1 MDGDQPSDIHP
12 TFSHTTSVVMDSSI
26 KPQEEFQSIV
36 EEKKSAP
43 PLPDRSA
50 EFKEQAIR
58 MTKSSVPAP
67 TRVPPS
73 QPSNSS
79 ASSSVRN
86 ISPAQVGGSQVSP
99 SALASKASI
108 PAPTRVPPSQPK
120 NPSGS
125 SSVKNISP
133 AQVGGS
139 QVSPSAPASKASTP
153 APALVT
159 SSQPTNPSGSSSVKN
174 ISPAQV
180 GGSQVS
186 PSAPASKAST
196 PAPALVKPSQ
206 STNPNGSSIVRKME
220 PIQVGAS
227 QASPSAPADDV
238 STPAPAS
245 SPPVGNPP
253 KTQKPDEPSGQ
264 AANLP
269 NSESVKATNPQ
280 KEEADALVGW
290 RSLHKTSVEQMR
302 TFIQDASSVFEW
314 NSGRVERSVLDMYLP
329 GKLTGQWWQSSL
341 ILAAIS
347 ILSWLASKFFF
358 CRWQILVIIIFA
370 STFVY
375 GSNAIALRRTVRDEV
390 IREMMK
396 NPFNVDYETME
407 WFNIIFQRLWMLN
420 EPMISRMIV
429 TNVEQ
434 TIAEYLPSFIPEV
447 RFSSFT
453 LGSKAPRID
462 GIRTHLATEPD
473 VILMDVDFSYTP
485 NDTLDITGASYCRV
499 NSAVSLRVKVGK
511 GKFMVKLPVS
521 TKDIFVSGQL
531 RIRCKLSEDF
541 PFIKTASVSLLST
554 PKLSATVRPFDFSL
568 FDVDVFYIP
577 GFNQFLHEQMTTI
590 LSPLAI
596 WPNMLDLD
604 LSSLMAGVA
613 PFTPAGVIA
622 IKVSSARRNDYF
634 KSHTNK
640 PSSYVSSSTNGR
652 EHGRSPV
659 RANTFTPNFDHTIY
673 AIVSSLNDPL
683 ELSLFDPESPTLPF
697 GTTYINTRS
706 LVENGFVSDVQSLL
720 FNAVNQGSIAY
731 DATFSP
737 SLFPKKTLDG
747 NLIEPPATPKGILQL
762 SLGSINNLTDLST
775 FDKKS
780 QLMYSVSLD
789 SKEIGSKTMKFADS
803 TPTPVN
809 LSAMAY
815 IENRETSK
823 IHITLTKKIKKEADQ
838 VIGSIVIP
846 LNKLLAAEGNQSTYP
861 FKEKPSSS
869 VNITS
874 SWISVNVTEEKS
886 AESYLKDL
894 IGVMRISTVKANN
907 CSSSDLGLKKNDP
920 YVRVLVNG
928 SVVAR
933 TVHVLNNSNPV
944 WNEVLYAPVL
954 ADTEVI
960 ELEVMDYEESGHDKS
975 LGYAKVPIKSFK
987 DAANKVGKTEMANRL
1002 FGTDEVEALKLVSRK
1017 GSSTR
1022 ATLTINCDFR
1032 PCLRFP
1038 SDDEPSSKEEQNK
1051 LTTAEPVN
1059 DKAEISSIISVSEA
1073 TKYPSGISMM
1083 TVKSAELQTEGI
1095 ELRVFT
1101 DNAAFP
1107 CLKTGAAGSKTPRW
1121 SAFGL
1126 SMIRELEYSETTFQ
1140 LTDGS
1145 SKNPKI
1151 IVEHTEKTS
1160 KLISESLGHVYSV
1173 DIQGSNGEVSRVRIS
1188 MDYLPVP
1195 MLLNPVESFINTGL
1209 LHFNLYSGKD
1219 LPIGDIR
1226 SSDPFVSLKTN
1237 DKEVY
1242 KSKVI
1247 KKNLNPVWN
1256 EETDVVIQNRAL
1268 DVFKLVCFD
1277 WDVGEAADVL
1287 GSHLID
1293 LLALEPNV
1301 QSQHELNLDGK
1312 RGQISVGMRF
1322 EPAWY
1327 RRSPEL
1333 DVSLADNFFSV
1344 ADKGAKF
1351 LVGGIGAAG
1360 GFALNGVGS
1369 AGGLALN
1376 GVGTAGGLALN
1387 GVGTAGDLAL
1397 SGVGAAGGLGGKAVS
1412 GFAGTGKNL
1421 FKGVTGKGSKA
1432 SRSNEQGDAM
1442 STQTDSTFGPRLS
1455 AGKQEP
1461 SKFKLFVTTGSD
1473 CPYKLVKVVITD
1485 KQGRSYKTRSH
1496 KGPSPEWNEHIP
1508 VGYNPGDNL
1517 HVSLIISNLIGHSK
1531 FGEATFSEATVG
1543 TFKVPFEGTATSVE
1557 MRVEPV

>member
-1 MDGDQPSDIHP
+1 MGGDQPSDIHP
-12 TFSHTTSVVMDSSI
+12 ILSHTTSIVMDAST

-36 EEKKSAP
+36 EEARSAP
-43 PLPDRSA
+43 QLPERSA
-50 EFKEQAIR
+50 EFKEQAAR
-58 MTKSSVPAP
+58 MTESFMPAP
-67 TRVPPS
+67 TRAPPNQPSNPSVSSSMGNVSPAQTGELPLGSSAPVSKVSTPVPTRLPPS
-73 QPSNSS
+73 QPTNSS
-79 ASSSVRN
+79 VSSSMRN
-86 ISPAQVGGSQVSP
+86 MSPAHIGSPALVGGSRMGTTP
-99 SALASKASI
+99 PASKTAT
-108 PAPTRVPPSQPK
+108 PLPTLETSSPPTDPGS
-120 NPSGS
+120 S
-125 SSVKNISP
+125 SSVKK
-133 AQVGGS
+133 V
-139 QVSPSAPASKASTP
+139 
-153 APALVT
+153 
-159 SSQPTNPSGSSSVKN
+159 
-174 ISPAQV
+174 
-180 GGSQVS
+180 
-186 PSAPASKAST
+186 
-196 PAPALVKPSQ
+196 
-206 STNPNGSSIVRKME
+206 E
-220 PIQVGAS
+220 PVQVGAA
-227 QASPSAPADDV
+227 QASPPSPV
-238 STPAPAS
+238 PVI
-245 SPPVGNPP
+245 SPPVGNSP
-253 KTQKPDEPSGQ
+253 KTQKPDEPSGKD
-264 AANLP
+264 ANLP
-269 NSESVKATNPQ
+269 NSESAKAVNPQ
-280 KEEADALVGW
+280 QEEADALIGW

-302 TFIQDASSVFEW
+302 TFIQDASSIFEW
-314 NSGRVERSVLDMYLP
+314 NTGRVERSVLDMYLP
-329 GKLTGQWWQSSL
+329 GKLNGQWWQSSL
-341 ILAAIS
+341 ILAAVS

-358 CRWQILVIIIFA
+358 CRWQILLVIIAA

-390 IREMMK
+390 VREMLK
-396 NPFNVDYETME
+396 NPSNVDYETMD

-434 TIAEYLPSFIPEV
+434 TVAEYLPSFVPEV

-473 VILMDVDFSYTP
+473 MILMDVDFSYTP

-511 GKFMVKLPVS
+511 GKFMAKLPVS

-531 RIRCKLSEDF
+531 RLRFRLSEEF

-554 PKLSATVRPFDFSL
+554 PKISATVRPFDFSL
-568 FDVDVFYIP
+568 FDIDVFYIP

-590 LSPLAI
+590 LSPLAM

-613 PFTPAGVIA
+613 PFAPVGVIA
-622 IKVSSARRNDYF
+622 VKVSSARRNEYF
-634 KSHTNK
+634 KSRTTK
-640 PSSYVSSSTNGR
+640 PSSYVAVVTNGR

-659 RANTFTPNFDHTIY
+659 RGNTFTPNFDHTIY
-673 AIVSSLNDPL
+673 AVVSSLNDPL
-683 ELSLFDPESPTLPF
+683 ELSLFDPESPSLPF

-706 LVENGFVSDVQSLL
+706 LVENGFVSDVQPLL

-731 DATFSP
+731 DATFFP

-762 SLGSINNLTDLST
+762 SLDRINNLTDLST

-780 QLMYSVSLD
+780 QIMYIVSLD
-789 SKEIGSKTMKFADS
+789 SREIGSKTLKYADKS
-803 TPTPVN
+803 PTPVS
-809 LSAMAY
+809 LSSMAY

-823 IHITLTKKIKKEADQ
+823 IQITVVKKIKKEPDQ
-838 VIGSIVIP
+838 VIGSTVIP
-846 LNKLLAAEGNQSTYP
+846 LNKLLAAEGNQSTYAL
-861 FKEKPSSS
+861 KEKPSSTID
-869 VNITS
+869 ITS

-894 IGVMRISTVKANN
+894 IGVMRISTIKANN
-907 CSSSDLGLKKNDP
+907 CSSTDLGLKKNDP

-928 SVVAR
+928 SVVER

-960 ELEVMDYEESGHDKS
+960 ELEVMDHEDSGHDKS
-975 LGYAKVPIKSFK
+975 LGYVKVPVKSFK
-987 DAANKVGKTEMANRL
+987 NAANKIGKTEMANRI

-1022 ATLTINCDFR
+1022 ATLTVNCDFR
-1032 PCLRFP
+1032 PCLRLS
-1038 SDDEPSSKEEQNK
+1038 SDDEPSGNEEESKI
-1051 LTTAEPVN
+1051 TTAEPVN
-1059 DKAEISSIISVSEA
+1059 DESEISSIISVSEA

-1083 TVKSAELQTEGI
+1083 TIKSAELQTEGI
-1095 ELRVFT
+1095 ALRVFT

-1107 CLKTGAAGSKTPRW
+1107 CLKTGTAGSKTPRW

-1126 SMIRELEYSETTFQ
+1126 SMIRELQYSETTFQ

-1145 SKNPKI
+1145 PKNPKVI
-1151 IVEHTEKTS
+1151 AEHTEKTS
-1160 KLISESLGHVYSV
+1160 KLISESLGHVYPV
-1173 DIQGSNGEVSRVRIS
+1173 DIQGSNGEVNRVRIS
-1188 MDYLPVP
+1188 MNYLPVP

-1209 LHFNLYSGKD
+1209 LHFNLYNGKD

-1247 KKNLNPVWN
+1247 KKNLNPVWD
-1256 EETDVVIQNRAL
+1256 EETDIVIQNRAL
-1268 DVFKLVCFD
+1268 DVFKLVCYD
-1277 WDVGEAADVL
+1277 WDMGEAADVL

-1322 EPAWY
+1322 EPGWY

-1333 DVSLADNFFSV
+1333 DASLADNFFSV
-1344 ADKGAKF
+1344 ADKGAKL

-1360 GFALNGVGS
+1360 GLALNGVGS

-1376 GVGTAGGLALN
+1376 GVGAAGG
-1387 GVGTAGDLAL
+1387 LAL

-1412 GFAGTGKNL
+1412 GFTGTGKNL

-1432 SRSNEQGDAM
+1432 SRNNEQGDTM
-1442 STQTDSTFGPRLS
+1442 STQTGSTFGPRS
-1455 AGKQEP
+1455 STGKQEP
-1461 SKFKLFVTTGSD
+1461 SKFKLFVTTGND
-1473 CPYKLVKVVITD
+1473 CPQKLVKVVITD
-1485 KQGRSYKTRSH
+1485 KQGRSYKTKSH
-1496 KGPSPEWNEHIP
+1496 RGPSPKWNEHIP
-1508 VGYNPGDNL
+1508 VRFNPGDSL

-1531 FGEATFSEATVG
+1531 FGEATFSEAAVG
-1543 TFKVPFEGTATSVE
+1543 TFKVPFNGAATSVE
-1557 MRVEPV
+1557 MRVESA